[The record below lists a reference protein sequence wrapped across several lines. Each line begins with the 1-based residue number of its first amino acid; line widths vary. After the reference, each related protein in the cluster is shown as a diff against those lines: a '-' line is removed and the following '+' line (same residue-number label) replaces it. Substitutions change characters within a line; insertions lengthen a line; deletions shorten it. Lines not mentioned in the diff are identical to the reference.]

1 MKEMRIALQDKTPDA
16 IIGKYLENYG
26 FKIEVREDD
35 TVNKSNKQRT
45 MERDSGSL

>member
-1 MKEMRIALQDKTPDA
+1 MKEMGIALQDKTPGA
-16 IIGKYLENYG
+16 IIGKYLGNYG

-45 MERDSGSL
+45 MERNPGTL